1 MLTLKQI
8 INAAADVAKDYPIT
22 RIMLF
27 GSYAEGTNTKSSD
40 VDLLIEF
47 TSSAVSLFML
57 SDIKNR
63 IEDLLGVDVDVIHA
77 PLPENSLINPE
88 KVVEIY
94 AA

>member
-8 INAAADVAKDYPIT
+8 INAAEAVAKDYPIT

-27 GSYAEGTNTKSSD
+27 GSYADGTNTKSSD

-47 TSSAVSLFML
+47 ASSAVSLFML
-57 SDIKNR
+57 SDIKIR
-63 IEDLLGVDVDVIHA
+63 IEELLGVDVDVIHA